1 MDEDLTNLYSPVPA
15 PGTPTP
21 VTPGFSYSGGFTP
34 ANQAMMG
41 NLSGANPNALPPS
54 MPVGSGNTM
63 YQGPVFGQ
71 EDIGNVGGVVG
82 MNEDTKQAYI
92 PEVPDASEAQTSEFS
107 DAYNK
112 GYTTT
117 SDTRAESMAR
127 GAAAGSYFGPA
138 GTYIGAGIGW
148 LSGHKEGE
156 TAAAGTMQAARMA
169 KRDDRSGDRE
179 VRKDA
184 RKAMQSDLE
193 ASGVGKGKARRQ
205 SRRMK
210 RGLRR
215 GQRRER
221 KDSWKN
227 FKGDQ
232 KLQAQDDAYDLEQQ
246 YT

>member
-1 MDEDLTNLYSPVPA
+1 MDPDILNALYTPVA
-15 PGTPTP
+15 PP
-21 VTPGFSYSGGFTP
+21 VTPGAGVAYSGGFTP
-34 ANQAMMG
+34 SNQAMMG
-41 NLSGANPNALPPS
+41 NLSGTNPNALPPS
-54 MPVGSGNTM
+54 MPVGSGNTT
-63 YQGPVFGQ
+63 YQGPMFGQ

-107 DAYNK
+107 DAYDK

-127 GAAAGSYFGPA
+127 GAAVAGP
-138 GTYIGAGIGW
+138 IGAAVGW

-169 KRDDRSGDRE
+169 KRDDRSGDRG
-179 VRKDA
+179 VRQDA

-210 RGLRR
+210 RGLRK